1 MANLLPPVIATLI
14 ADTKEYMAKMSEAQT
29 KMTEFGTTT
38 ELTSAKLT
46 KFAGKAA
53 TAITGLGVAM
63 IGYGVDSALKFQESL
78 RQIENQSNLTGSQV
92 QALGRTIMDLSN
104 QTAISTSDLSGAA
117 LIIAQAG
124 VKGAQATNLLTDASK
139 AAVITNASVIDTTKA
154 LISAQ
159 TLQIAKGMDLNTLT
173 GVLVAGSKTYVGG
186 LQAEEAM
193 LSGRVGVA
201 LSNYG
206 LKLKDIISIGSTFAG
221 VSLPTRSIVSF
232 TAGLNNLLKPTT
244 DAKGKLTTYDK
255 SLQRLGLSQT
265 KLAADFRNGNLIG
278 MFQQIN
284 DAAKKGGGPL
294 SNYVNTVFG
303 TSGGGAA
310 SVIIK
315 NLQKYIDT
323 QKNLTGK
330 GAGSLAES
338 FGLATNEL
346 PFKLK
351 QLKTEAKNALTGI
364 GLFFLPT
371 ITDLAHWA
379 ENAIKFFQKHPLIK
393 TIADDA
399 AISVFVGAILFK
411 LGQGLGS
418 IVKSIRGAY
427 QSITGTTSAAIAE
440 TQGAT
445 QITLLTEI
453 AANTAIMAGTGATG
467 AAAGAAKLILPTAAE
482 AGTVGAGI
490 AAGMEGAVLGSAG
503 VGAVIGEAIAG
514 GFLIA
519 IAAGGAVYISQLLN
533 KVPGALAKLN
543 DMLKGLNPLGQSPEP
558 TPPTPTKPS
567 KPKPKRS
574 MVNVDT
580 SESIPGAP
588 GQASG
593 LMNLTYSITKN
604 QKAALDAYFK
614 SHHLAETQNGVGT
627 TAYNNA
633 LTHFVQQD
641 FKGNYSVTVNIKG

>member
-14 ADTKEYMAKMSEAQT
+14 ADTKEYMSKMSEAQT
-29 KMTEFGTTT
+29 KMGEFGTTT

-53 TAITGLGVAM
+53 TAITGLGVAI
-63 IGYGVDSALKFQESL
+63 IGYGIDSALKFQESL

-104 QTAISTSDLSGAA
+104 QTAISTTDLSGAA

-232 TAGLNNLLKPTT
+232 TSGLNNLLKPTT

-294 SNYVNTVFG
+294 SNYVNAVFG
-303 TSGGGAA
+303 ASGGGAA

-418 IVKSIRGAY
+418 VVKSIRGVY
-427 QSITGTTSAAIAE
+427 QSITGTSSAAIAE
-440 TQGAT
+440 TQGTT
-445 QITLLTEI
+445 QISLLTEI
-453 AANTAIMAGTGATG
+453 AANTALMAGTSATTATETAALVAENGATG
-467 AAAGAAKLILPTAAE
+467 AAGLFSKALAPLIALAPE
-482 AGTVGAGI
+482 LII
-490 AAGMEGAVLGSAG
+490 AAS
-503 VGAVIGEAIAG
+503 
-514 GFLIA
+514 
-519 IAAGGAVYISQLLN
+519 
-533 KVPGALAKLN
+533 ALAGFAIVGYNLINIIKHPVMSALSYV
-543 DMLKGLNPLGQSPEP
+543 NPLTNQRGGTTLTKQQANTVNMP
-558 TPPTPTKPS
+558 TPYGNITP
-567 KPKPKRS
+567 
-574 MVNVDT
+574 
-580 SESIPGAP
+580 A
-588 GQASG
+588 QAQAASDYVIKK
-593 LMNLTYSITKN
+593 LHDTYSTDTKSKYYTDLMT
-604 QKAALDAYFK
+604 QFK
-614 SHHLAETQNGVGT
+614 QFATFD
-627 TAYNNA
+627 YN
-633 LTHFVQQD
+633 
-641 FKGNYSVTVNIKG
+641 KKYTVVVRVK

>member
-14 ADTKEYMAKMSEAQT
+14 ADTKEYMSKMSEAQT
-29 KMTEFGTTT
+29 KMGEFGTTT

-53 TAITGLGVAM
+53 TAITGLGVAI
-63 IGYGVDSALKFQESL
+63 IGYGIDSALKFQESL

-104 QTAISTSDLSGAA
+104 QTAISTTDLSGAA

-244 DAKGKLTTYDK
+244 DAKGKLTSYDK

-323 QKNLTGK
+323 QKNLSGK

-346 PFKLK
+346 PFKLQ

-371 ITDLAHWA
+371 IADLAHWS

-418 IVKSIRGAY
+418 VVKSIRGVY
-427 QSITGTTSAAIAE
+427 QSITGTSSAAIAE
-440 TQGAT
+440 TQGTT
-445 QITLLTEI
+445 QISLLTEI
-453 AANTAIMAGTGATG
+453 AANTALIAGTSSTTATE
-467 AAAGAAKLILPTAAE
+467 TAALVAE
-482 AGTVGAGI
+482 DGAKGI
-490 AAGMEGAVLGSAG
+490 AALTTYLPMIALILATAFGLKKLIVDPVSKALSNVKNDISGGYGIPDKNLMPAPKGSGGYTTVTAKG
-503 VGAVIGEAIAG
+503 NGTWTNYQLTVQQKQAID
-514 GFLIA
+514 
-519 IAAGGAVYISQLLN
+519 S
-533 KVPGALAKLN
+533 
-543 DMLKGLNPLGQSPEP
+543 
-558 TPPTPTKPS
+558 
-567 KPKPKRS
+567 
-574 MVNVDT
+574 
-580 SESIPGAP
+580 
-588 GQASG
+588 
-593 LMNLTYSITKN
+593 
-604 QKAALDAYFK
+604 YFA
-614 SHHLAETQNGVGT
+614 SHHLSETDKSGYATQAFL
-627 TAYNNA
+627 TALSNMQQADYNKKY
-633 LTHFVQQD
+633 T
-641 FKGNYSVTVNIKG
+641 VTVKVK

>member
-14 ADTKEYMAKMSEAQT
+14 ADTKEYMSKMSEAQT
-29 KMTEFGTTT
+29 KMGEFGTTT

-53 TAITGLGVAM
+53 TAITGLGVAI
-63 IGYGVDSALKFQESL
+63 IGYGIDSALKFQESL

-244 DAKGKLTTYDK
+244 DAKGKLTSYDK

-323 QKNLTGK
+323 QKNLSGK

-338 FGLATNEL
+338 FGLATSEL

-418 IVKSIRGAY
+418 VVKSIRGVY
-427 QSITGTTSAAIAE
+427 QSITGTSSAAIAE
-440 TQGAT
+440 TQGTT
-445 QITLLTEI
+445 QISLLTEI
-453 AANTAIMAGTGATG
+453 AANTALIAGTSSTTATE
-467 AAAGAAKLILPTAAE
+467 TAALVAE
-482 AGTVGAGI
+482 DGAKGI
-490 AAGMEGAVLGSAG
+490 AALTTYLPMIALILATAFGLKKLIVDPVSKALSNVKNDISGGYGIPDKNLMPAPKGSGGYTTVTAKG
-503 VGAVIGEAIAG
+503 NGTWTNYQLTVQQKQAID
-514 GFLIA
+514 
-519 IAAGGAVYISQLLN
+519 S
-533 KVPGALAKLN
+533 
-543 DMLKGLNPLGQSPEP
+543 
-558 TPPTPTKPS
+558 
-567 KPKPKRS
+567 
-574 MVNVDT
+574 
-580 SESIPGAP
+580 
-588 GQASG
+588 
-593 LMNLTYSITKN
+593 
-604 QKAALDAYFK
+604 YFA
-614 SHHLAETQNGVGT
+614 SHHLSETDKSGYATQAFVAALANMQQ
-627 TAYNNA
+627 ADYN
-633 LTHFVQQD
+633 
-641 FKGNYSVTVNIKG
+641 KKYTVVVRVK

>member
-14 ADTKEYMAKMSEAQT
+14 ADTKEYMSKMSEAQT
-29 KMTEFGTTT
+29 KMGEFGTTT

-53 TAITGLGVAM
+53 TAITGLGVAI
-63 IGYGVDSALKFQESL
+63 IGYGIDSALKFQESL

-104 QTAISTSDLSGAA
+104 QTAISTTDLSGAA

-244 DAKGKLTTYDK
+244 DAKGKLTSYDK

-323 QKNLTGK
+323 QKNLSGK

-338 FGLATNEL
+338 FGLATSEL

-418 IVKSIRGAY
+418 VVKSIRGVY
-427 QSITGTTSAAIAE
+427 QSITGTSSAAIAE
-440 TQGAT
+440 TQGTT
-445 QITLLTEI
+445 QISLLTEI
-453 AANTAIMAGTGATG
+453 AANTALIAGTSSTTATE
-467 AAAGAAKLILPTAAE
+467 TAALVAE
-482 AGTVGAGI
+482 DGAKGI
-490 AAGMEGAVLGSAG
+490 AALTTYLPMIALILATAFGLKKLIVDPVSKALSNVKNDISGGYGIPDKNLMPAPKGSGGYTTVTAKG
-503 VGAVIGEAIAG
+503 NGTWTNYQLTVQQKQAID
-514 GFLIA
+514 
-519 IAAGGAVYISQLLN
+519 S
-533 KVPGALAKLN
+533 
-543 DMLKGLNPLGQSPEP
+543 
-558 TPPTPTKPS
+558 
-567 KPKPKRS
+567 
-574 MVNVDT
+574 
-580 SESIPGAP
+580 
-588 GQASG
+588 
-593 LMNLTYSITKN
+593 
-604 QKAALDAYFK
+604 YFA
-614 SHHLAETQNGVGT
+614 SHHLSETDKSGYATQAFVAALANMQQ
-627 TAYNNA
+627 ADYN
-633 LTHFVQQD
+633 
-641 FKGNYSVTVNIKG
+641 KKYTVVVRVK